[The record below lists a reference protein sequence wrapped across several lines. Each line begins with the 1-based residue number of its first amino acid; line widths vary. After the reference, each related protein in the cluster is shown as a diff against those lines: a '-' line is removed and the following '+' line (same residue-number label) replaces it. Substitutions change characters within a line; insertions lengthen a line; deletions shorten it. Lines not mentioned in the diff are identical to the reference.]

1 MDVKHTDPG
10 TEGSLENNLIDR
22 GRRRALA
29 RLGLAAAAV
38 YTAPTLLSLTPA
50 RASSSSGGGNGG
62 SSGGGNSGPSGGGSS
77 GPSGNSDPTQPS
89 AASAPTSPSS
99 SDSDEPPI
107 LPDNGS

>member
-10 TEGSLENNLIDR
+10 TEGSVESNLIDR
-22 GRRRALA
+22 GRRSALA

-50 RASSSSGGGNGG
+50 RASSSSGGGND
-62 SSGGGNSGPSGGGSS
+62 GPSGGGSS

-89 AASAPTSPSS
+89 AASAPTSPSD
-99 SDSDEPPI
+99 SDSDAPPI